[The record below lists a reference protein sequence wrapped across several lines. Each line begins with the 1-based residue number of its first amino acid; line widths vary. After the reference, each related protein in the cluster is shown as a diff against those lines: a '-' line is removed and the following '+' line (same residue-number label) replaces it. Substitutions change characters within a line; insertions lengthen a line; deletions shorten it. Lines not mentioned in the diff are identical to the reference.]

1 MRAQLARDL
10 KLAWR
15 TGGGLGHALGFF
27 LIFGILMVLS
37 NRPEIDHILASAIG
51 LIWFGLLFASLLNLD
66 FAFRQDYDDGTY
78 ERLATSPLPL
88 EMVLFAKVLLHY
100 LTTCLPL
107 ALLAPLMGLAL
118 DLSLTSCGYLL
129 LSLVIGT
136 LAISA
141 IGGLGAILS
150 AGIRR
155 SALLQ
160 SLLCLPL
167 CIPTLIFGA
176 AAVPI
181 TDLTERNGLALIM
194 VACISLASLAVVPLA
209 AAYALRALL
218 ADD

>member
-1 MRAQLARDL
+1 MKAQLTRDL

-15 TGGGLGHALGFF
+15 SGGGLGHALGFF

-37 NRPEIDHILASAIG
+37 NPPERDHILASAIG

-78 ERLATSPLPL
+78 ERLATSQIPL
-88 EMVLFAKVLLHY
+88 EMILLAKVLLHY

-107 ALLAPLMGLAL
+107 ALMASLMGLAL
-118 DLSLTSCGYLL
+118 DLPLFSCGYLL
-129 LSLVIGT
+129 LSLLIGT
-136 LAISA
+136 PAISA

-150 AGIRR
+150 AGIHR

-181 TDLTERNGLALIM
+181 AALTERHGHALIM
-194 VACISLASLAVVPLA
+194 LAGLSLASLAIVPLA
-209 AAYALRALL
+209 ASFALRSLL
-218 ADD
+218 ADS